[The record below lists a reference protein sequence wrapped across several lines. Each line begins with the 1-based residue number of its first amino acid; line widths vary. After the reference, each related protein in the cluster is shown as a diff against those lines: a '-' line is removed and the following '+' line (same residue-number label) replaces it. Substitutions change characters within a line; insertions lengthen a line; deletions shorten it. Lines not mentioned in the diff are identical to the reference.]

1 MQTRFAPSF
10 VVVCLLL
17 AIGIVVALVLW
28 AAIGPDDADPPPSTV
43 AAATTATTPTTVAAV
58 QAGGSAVQVAALA
71 SYDPP
76 AGGGNG
82 EERDDQLPAARADGD
97 PATNWTTECYSGQY
111 MGKAGVGIVL
121 TLSAPSSGTV
131 SFDVGSA
138 PHVVDVFATAAE
150 QVPTEIGV
158 WGVYLQRF
166 EGTAPA
172 HRQVE
177 IPSAARHILVLIQQ
191 AGQAPGC
198 SAEHPYQGMLGE
210 LAFSPAP

>member
-28 AAIGPDDADPPPSTV
+28 AAIGPDDADPPPST
-43 AAATTATTPTTVAAV
+43 AAGVTTAGPTTVAAV
-58 QAGGSAVQVAALA
+58 QAGGSAVQVAAWA

-76 AGGGNG
+76 GGGGNG
-82 EERDDQLPAARADGD
+82 EERDNQLTAARADAD
-97 PATNWTTECYSGQY
+97 PATNWTTECYSDQY
-111 MGKAGVGIVL
+111 MGKAGVGIVM

-150 QVPTEIGV
+150 QVPTEIDQ
-158 WGVYLQRF
+158 WGEYLQRF
-166 EGTAPA
+166 EGAAPT
-172 HRQVE
+172 HREVE
-177 IPSAARHILVLIQQ
+177 IPSAVRHVLVLVRQ

-210 LAFSPAP
+210 LAFAPAP